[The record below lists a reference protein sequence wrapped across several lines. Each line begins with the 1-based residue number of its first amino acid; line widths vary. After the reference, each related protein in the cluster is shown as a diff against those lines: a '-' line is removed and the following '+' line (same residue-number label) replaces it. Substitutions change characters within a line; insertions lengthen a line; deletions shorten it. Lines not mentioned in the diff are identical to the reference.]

1 MRRLPKKSIVFAAIV
16 FFGAPSMADI
26 VVPKE
31 KNGVDVSIHRTDSSQ
46 SDDIGLLA
54 LGETREL
61 LGSTTNW
68 YEIRMQDGQSGFVSK
83 RATRLIR
90 TPPEK
95 ETDELRIHYL
105 NVGSGACTL
114 VECPGPDAPPM
125 VVDCGSVG
133 SFSFD
138 LDGTK
143 AATYIK
149 SVLAG
154 HGTSPNVVISHPHTD
169 HYDLIPEVLSGIQTQ
184 NIWLG
189 GNESGYSQAGF
200 PEWRSAQDVGNAELH
215 VDHPEDFHNNEEP
228 MDPDVLGCGLADV
241 FTLTVNTGDGP
252 NPNSHVMEIRYQDFG
267 ATFTGDAEAITE
279 DQADANYDGNVKTTV
294 LSASHHGASSH
305 GSNGSD
311 WIDSTQP
318 EVVIFSTGP
327 RFGHPR
333 CNVVDRYEE
342 NLSAAPPHRTHC
354 GDNSGFKRENAS
366 RLAKY
371 VTATNG
377 LIVIT
382 SDGRAPVDLF
392 CDGQTNCNAE
402 IEH

>member
-1 MRRLPKKSIVFAAIV
+1 MRNLLIGLTATVAGVLCIATAV
-16 FFGAPSMADI
+16 ADI

-31 KNGVDVSIHRTDSSQ
+31 HNGADVSIRETDSGQ
-46 SDDIGLLA
+46 SDEIGMLP
-54 LGETREL
+54 LGESREW
-61 LGSTTNW
+61 LGSTANW
-68 YEIRMQDGQSGFVSK
+68 FEIRMTDGQHGFVSK

-95 ETDELRIHYL
+95 EVDELRIHYL
-105 NVGSGACTL
+105 NVGAGTCTL
-114 VECPGPDAPPM
+114 IECPGPDAPPM

-138 LDGTK
+138 LDGAK
-143 AATYIK
+143 AATFIR
-149 SVLAG
+149 SVLSD
-154 HGTSPNVVISHPHTD
+154 HETDPNVVISHPHTD
-169 HYDLIPEVLSGIQTQ
+169 HYDLIPEILADIQTQ

-189 GNESGYSQAGF
+189 GDESGYSAAGF
-200 PEWRSAQDVGNAELH
+200 PDWRAAQEIGGAELH
-215 VDHPEDFHNNEEP
+215 VGHPADFHNDEQP
-228 MDPDVLGCGLADV
+228 MDPEVLGCGLAGV
-241 FTLTVNTGDGP
+241 FSLTVNSGDGA
-252 NPNSHVMEIRYQDFG
+252 NPNSHVMEIRYGDFG
-267 ATFTGDAEAITE
+267 ATFTGDAEGITE
-279 DQADANYDGNVKTTV
+279 EQADANYDGNVKTTV

-311 WIDSTQP
+311 WIDSTDP
-318 EVVIFSTGP
+318 EIVIFSSGP

-333 CNVVDRYEE
+333 CNIVERYEE
-342 NLSAAPPHRTHC
+342 KLAEAPPHPTHC
-354 GDNSGFKRENAS
+354 GDNTGFKRENAS
-366 RLAKY
+366 QLAKY

-382 SDGRAPVDLF
+382 TDGTAPAELF